1 MSAEVGHFALWLALF
16 MAASGVVLPTW
27 GLYQKNNALVAFA
40 KPLALGVFFFS
51 ALAFFALMYAFV
63 VSDFSVALVFSNS
76 HTAKPLLYKIAGT
89 WGNHEGSML
98 LWILILSLFGLLV
111 AVFGKHIP
119 FHFQARVLS
128 VQSALALAFLV
139 FLALTSNPFLR
150 FAGEA
155 PLEGRG
161 LNPILQDPGLAFHPP
176 MLYVGFVGFSMA
188 FSFAFAALM
197 EKKVLSEWARLAR
210 PWALVAWAFLTVG
223 IALGAWWA
231 YYELGWGGFWFWD
244 PVENASLMPWLAGTA
259 LVHSLRVVE
268 RRDALKSWSL
278 LLAILTFSLS
288 LIGTF
293 LVRSGVLTSVHAFA
307 SDPVRGIFIL
317 YLIILFVGGVLVLFA
332 VRAPKIPRG
341 GDFQIISRESAL
353 VLNNLFLVTAVSIVF
368 LGTLYPLLIELLTDE
383 KLSVG
388 PPYYQQTFVPLMI
401 ILLVAL
407 GVGPHLSW
415 RKARLHEVWKRL
427 HWGAYTILCLGLVA
441 AVVFFPQ
448 SVFSVLGL
456 MAGIWV
462 MFSSI
467 REISLR
473 TRDGLNLSLMSLRQ
487 VWTLPRA
494 HKGMFLAHFGL
505 GLFVISVTS
514 AETWTQ
520 ETQLVM
526 REGDRVEV
534 AGYVYSLEG
543 VEAVAGPNYTAFRA
557 TLGVTKGGEHIATLY
572 PEQRQYSNPP
582 TVTTEAAIQSQMF
595 GDLYAVIG
603 ATDGFQGWAARLYF
617 KPLVSWIWL
626 SAVVMALGGVLALA
640 DRSGRANENKAQW
653 DKTTT

>member
-1 MSAEVGHFALWLALF
+1 MGHLALWFALF
-16 MAASGVVLPTW
+16 MAASGVALPTW
-27 GLYQKNNALVAFA
+27 GLYRKNDALVALA
-40 KPLALGVFFFS
+40 RPLALGVFFFT

-63 VSDFSVALVFSNS
+63 VSDFSAVLVFSNS

-98 LWILILSLFGLLV
+98 LWILILALFGSLV

-119 FHFQARVLS
+119 FYFQARVLS
-128 VQSALALAFLV
+128 VQSAIVFAFLV
-139 FLALTSNPFLR
+139 FLAFTSNPFSR
-150 FAGEA
+150 FVKAI

-161 LNPILQDPGLAFHPP
+161 LNPILQDPGLALHPP
-176 MLYVGFVGFSMA
+176 MLYVGFVGFSMT

-197 EKKVLSEWARLAR
+197 EKSIPSTWASLAR
-210 PWALVAWAFLTVG
+210 PWTLLAWIFLTLG

-317 YLIILFVGGVLVLFA
+317 YLIVIFVGSALILFA
-332 VRAPKIPRG
+332 VRAPKISRG
-341 GDFQIISRESAL
+341 GDFQIASRESAL
-353 VLNNLFLVTAVSIVF
+353 VLNNLFLVTAVCVVF
-368 LGTLYPLLIELLTDE
+368 LGTLYPMLIEMISDE

-388 PPYYQQTFVPLMI
+388 PPYYQQVFVPLMMLLMV
-401 ILLVAL
+401 IL
-407 GVGPHLSW
+407 GFGPLLPW
-415 RKARLHEVWKRL
+415 RKARLYEAWKKL
-427 HWGAYTILCLGLVA
+427 HWGAYVILFLGLVA
-441 AVVFFPQ
+441 VVVFFPQ
-448 SVFSVLGL
+448 PVFSILGL
-456 MAGIWV
+456 IVGAWV
-462 MFSSI
+462 MYAAVREVVMRVWSKQSFSLK
-467 REISLR
+467 SLHK
-473 TRDGLNLSLMSLRQ
+473 
-487 VWTLPRA
+487 VWTLPWA

-505 GLFVISVTS
+505 GLFVISVTC

-520 ETQLVM
+520 ETQLLM
-526 REGDRVEV
+526 RKGDNVDV
-534 AGYVYSLEG
+534 AGYVYSLDD
-543 VEAVAGPNYTAFRA
+543 VEALAGPNYTAFRA
-557 TLGVTKGGEHIATLY
+557 TLNVTKAGKRVATLY

-603 ATDGFQGWAARLYF
+603 ATGDFESWAARLYF
-617 KPLVSWIWL
+617 KPLVPWIWL
-626 SAVVMALGGVLALA
+626 STIVMAFGGALTLV
-640 DRSGRANENKAQW
+640 DRCGCANENKDQSV
-653 DKTTT
+653 KTAI